1 MRVAMASAT
10 AAGVQARAVAAR
22 ARASAPRVVKQCRGY
37 DAPVTSVTDAQ
48 GRTTMYVCEEY
59 GDRIALKALKAAR
72 QALALERNLSD
83 RQRAEALRE
92 LDAEISGLSR

>member
-1 MRVAMASAT
+1 
-10 AAGVQARAVAAR
+10 
-22 ARASAPRVVKQCRGY
+22 
-37 DAPVTSVTDAQ
+37 
-48 GRTTMYVCEEY
+48 MYVCEEY

-92 LDAEISGLSR
+92 LDAEISELSR